1 MREPAELDPPAEEP
15 MTMQDLIDLHGGYG
29 YSVAQFAEMCNW
41 YEPELLAAYRIPQA
55 GGDRRGPLRLIK

>member
-1 MREPAELDPPAEEP
+1 
-15 MTMQDLIDLHGGYG
+15 MQDLIDLHGGYG